1 MNPVPLMDAETRKKQ
16 IGGTHY
22 ADFPI
27 QPWDIILVYGLNFW
41 EGNALKY
48 LLRRKGAERKQ
59 DLEKARHYIDELIR
73 QEGGK

>member
-1 MNPVPLMDAETRKKQ
+1 MDAQTRKKQ
-16 IGGTHY
+16 VGGRHY
-22 ADFPI
+22 ADFAI

-48 LLRRKGAERKQ
+48 LLRRKGGSRKQ

-73 QEGGK
+73 QEAAK